1 MEQEM
6 ELRSPPSAT
15 AYNCFS
21 KKARIQERQREE
33 EQQVPKENDVRRLEE
48 MVKQQEMEIARFHKR
63 QERLKQKLEKTKEQ
77 LARKEQKTLKI
88 VQRYERLKRERLAL
102 KEKEREMDSK
112 REQQQEKEEE
122 RKRAREKY
130 MERKEQRRAERRK
143 KFPQKETSFGPLNRD
158 QPPASTESKAEDLTS
173 ETPSQVQTD
182 GPTSGETAEEKPEWG
197 GHDGGEAVIIE
208 VESQQVEP
216 AAPSTSGRRM
226 LQRVLS
232 TVRTLVE
239 RLRSRSS
246 ARYIQAEVE
255 DEHEEVSQPRQ
266 RIPLGAPAGVL
277 TVNLKTCRD
286 FSKSAPLKKGSRAA
300 VRITIGRTVKYT
312 VQQPYSDPMCFDEW
326 KHFSLQIQ
334 KEDICGVQQSS
345 LVVVELIMVDPDL
358 TTPILIGRDTIMLQ
372 DILKKSSLSHQFNLR
387 LMQKKVCKLDA
398 DLAFSYGSMGYGYSH
413 QLKHAGRTIE
423 SLVEKSLFP
432 RCPPNE
438 DRDPLCNVIT
448 PSAWTRLDFIPSVML
463 QDTQTGTE
471 CRISAGLKDC
481 IQKRGRL
488 LHLHQGLD
496 ECKTGEDRV
505 QFLEKLI
512 LKKSFSSSC
521 PC

>member
-1 MEQEM
+1 
-6 ELRSPPSAT
+6 
-15 AYNCFS
+15 
-21 KKARIQERQREE
+21 
-33 EQQVPKENDVRRLEE
+33 
-48 MVKQQEMEIARFHKR
+48 
-63 QERLKQKLEKTKEQ
+63 
-77 LARKEQKTLKI
+77 
-88 VQRYERLKRERLAL
+88 
-102 KEKEREMDSK
+102 
-112 REQQQEKEEE
+112 
-122 RKRAREKY
+122 
-130 MERKEQRRAERRK
+130 
-143 KFPQKETSFGPLNRD
+143 
-158 QPPASTESKAEDLTS
+158 
-173 ETPSQVQTD
+173 
-182 GPTSGETAEEKPEWG
+182 
-197 GHDGGEAVIIE
+197 
-208 VESQQVEP
+208 
-216 AAPSTSGRRM
+216 M

-232 TVRTLVE
+232 TVRSLVE

-255 DEHEEVSQPRQ
+255 DEHEDVSQARQ
-266 RIPLGAPAGVL
+266 LIPLGAPAGVL

-358 TTPILIGRDTIMLQ
+358 TTPILIGRDTIMLRE
-372 DILKKSSLSHQFNLR
+372 ILKKSSLSHQFNLR

-413 QLKHAGRTIE
+413 QIKQAGRTAE

-438 DRDPLCNVIT
+438 HRDPLCNVIT
-448 PSAWTRLDFIPSVML
+448 PSARTRLDFIPSVML

-481 IQKRGRL
+481 IQKRGRTCL
-488 LHLHQGLD
+488 KRRDKTNEEDADNRTTEVEPAAPSSSGRRMLQRVLSTVRSLVERLRSRSSARYIQAEVED
-496 ECKTGEDRV
+496 EHEDVSQARQLIPLGAPAGVLTVNLKTCRD
-505 QFLEKLI
+505 FSKSAP
-512 LKKSFSSSC
+512 LKKGSRAAVRITIGRTVKYTVQQPYSDPMCFDEWKHFSLQIQKEDICGVQQSSLVVVELSL
-521 PC
+521 

>member
-6 ELRSPPSAT
+6 ELRSPPSPT

-21 KKARIQERQREE
+21 KKDRIQERQREE
-33 EQQVPKENDVRRLEE
+33 EQQVPKENDIRRLEE

-63 QERLKQKLEKTKEQ
+63 QERLQQKLEKIKEQ
-77 LARKEQKTLKI
+77 LARKEQKTLEI
-88 VQRYERLKRERLAL
+88 VQRAKRLKRERLAL
-102 KEKEREMDSK
+102 KELK

-143 KFPQKETSFGPLNRD
+143 KFPQKETSFGPEKRV

-173 ETPSQVQTD
+173 ETLSQVQTD
-182 GPTSGETAEEKPEWG
+182 GPTSGETAEEKPEWA
-197 GHDGGEAVIIE
+197 GHDGGEAVVIE

-216 AAPSTSGRRM
+216 AAPSSSGRRM

-232 TVRTLVE
+232 TVRSLVE

-255 DEHEEVSQPRQ
+255 DEHEDVSQPCQ
-266 RIPLGAPAGVL
+266 PIPLGAPAGVL

-312 VQQPYSDPMCFDEW
+312 MQQPYSDPMCFDEW

-358 TTPILIGRDTIMLQ
+358 TTPLLIGRDTIMLQ
-372 DILKKSSLSHQFNLR
+372 EILKKSSLSHQFNLR

-398 DLAFSYGSMGYGYSH
+398 DLAFSYGSMGFGYSH
-413 QLKHAGRTIE
+413 QLKHGGRTIE

-432 RCPPNE
+432 RCLPNE
-438 DRDPLCNVIT
+438 ARDPLCNVIT
-448 PSAWTRLDFIPSVML
+448 PSARPRLDFIPSVML

-488 LHLHQGLD
+488 LHLHQALD

-521 PC
+521 PS

>member
-1 MEQEM
+1 
-6 ELRSPPSAT
+6 
-15 AYNCFS
+15 
-21 KKARIQERQREE
+21 
-33 EQQVPKENDVRRLEE
+33 
-48 MVKQQEMEIARFHKR
+48 
-63 QERLKQKLEKTKEQ
+63 
-77 LARKEQKTLKI
+77 
-88 VQRYERLKRERLAL
+88 
-102 KEKEREMDSK
+102 
-112 REQQQEKEEE
+112 
-122 RKRAREKY
+122 
-130 MERKEQRRAERRK
+130 
-143 KFPQKETSFGPLNRD
+143 
-158 QPPASTESKAEDLTS
+158 
-173 ETPSQVQTD
+173 
-182 GPTSGETAEEKPEWG
+182 
-197 GHDGGEAVIIE
+197 
-208 VESQQVEP
+208 
-216 AAPSTSGRRM
+216 M

-232 TVRTLVE
+232 TVHSLVE

-255 DEHEEVSQPRQ
+255 DEHEEVSQPPQ
-266 RIPLGAPAGVL
+266 LIPLGAPAGVL

-358 TTPILIGRDTIMLQ
+358 TTPVIIGRDTIMLQ
-372 DILKKSSLSHQFNLR
+372 EILKKSSLSHQFNLR

-413 QLKHAGRTIE
+413 QIKHAGRTIE

-448 PSAWTRLDFIPSVML
+448 PSARTRLDFIPSVML
-463 QDTQTGTE
+463 QAVAQKGELFGFFPPSWRKHHLQGVQDGGAEKKALRGTKQKTE
-471 CRISAGLKDC
+471 EGERKRCCRDEEKLLKVVERQQPDEL
-481 IQKRGRL
+481 KVMPVEVAL
-488 LHLHQGLD
+488 LQIMSQPPI
-496 ECKTGEDRV
+496 CKTIIQLIEWFD
-505 QFLEKLI
+505 EPECYILI
-512 LKKSFSSSC
+512 LEHPDPCKSLDSFLQDYGGYITEDMAKDIMWQSVVAVFQT
-521 PC
+521 